1 MSATTTVNDDRV
13 TCAECGFKSHSIL
26 DHIREVHGMS
36 VEDYM
41 AAHPKAATVSIA
53 ALEALEEGA
62 RRSAAPAATDL
73 TAKVMGIHL
82 PVDAAVPSEQCLPMP
97 EGYKFPSKG
106 KAKTAFQRAIMAVAR
121 RRNAFIWGMP
131 GTGKDALV
139 HAFSAM
145 TRTPVVMVT
154 FRPGTDLGPWFYVRS
169 IDESGTG
176 WTLGHLY
183 ISLTEGIEGRDGKR
197 RAPLVLLSDVDRA
210 DSAQAEWFRIL
221 TDSISGRILGP
232 DGKMVPLF
240 KDEWGNKPLFVC
252 TANSCGSGD
261 ARGRMASAN
270 PMDAS
275 ILDRLGRKIEAHY
288 MHWDDENV
296 ILRAKYPRLAE
307 VSPETF
313 TQLGN
318 ATVALRKAIENEEIY
333 AEFTHRGICEVLSEC
348 DDLVEFS
355 SRVPSNLLKK
365 GFKAWLDGLDEDSRM
380 GAKRLIDSHISGGA
394 FAHSEDE
401 EEDLLA

>member
-1 MSATTTVNDDRV
+1 MTVTINDDRV
-13 TCAECGFKSHSIL
+13 TCESCGHTSHSIL
-26 DHIREVHGMS
+26 DHIREAHAMS
-36 VEDYM
+36 VEDYLESY
-41 AAHPKAATVSIA
+41 PKAATVSAA
-53 ALEALEEGA
+53 ALEALEEGV
-62 RRSAAPAATDL
+62 RRAAAPVATEL
-73 TAKVMGIHL
+73 TAKVMGIKL
-82 PVDAAVPSEQCLPMP
+82 PVDAAVSPEHCLPLP
-97 EGYKFPSKG
+97 DGYRFPTKG
-106 KAKTAFQRAIMAVAR
+106 KAKTAFVRAVMAIAR

-139 HAFSAM
+139 HALSA
-145 TRTPVVMVT
+145 TLRIPVVMVT

-169 IDESGTG
+169 IGKDGTG
-176 WTLGHLY
+176 WDLGHLY
-183 ISLTEGIEGRDGKR
+183 VALTEGIEGRDGKR

-232 DGKMVPLF
+232 DGQMINLF
-240 KDEWGNKPLFVC
+240 KDEWGHTPVFVC

-275 ILDRLGRKIEAHY
+275 ILDRLGRKIEASY
-288 MHWDDENV
+288 LHWEDENTV
-296 ILRAKYPRLAE
+296 LRGKYPRLAE
-307 VSPETF
+307 VSPECF
-313 TQLGN
+313 DQLGN

-380 GAKRLIDSHISGGA
+380 SAKRLIDAHISGGA
-394 FAHSEDE
+394 FSHSEDE
-401 EEDLLA
+401 EEEGYDFE

>member
-1 MSATTTVNDDRV
+1 M
-13 TCAECGFKSHSIL
+13 G
-26 DHIREVHGMS
+26 
-36 VEDYM
+36 
-41 AAHPKAATVSIA
+41 
-53 ALEALEEGA
+53 
-62 RRSAAPAATDL
+62 L
-73 TAKVMGIHL
+73 TL
-82 PVDAAVPSEQCLPMP
+82 PVDAAVPAEQCLPLP
-97 EGYKFPSKG
+97 EGYMFPTKG
-106 KAKTAFQRAIMAVAR
+106 KAKTCFQRAIMAVAR

-139 HAFSAM
+139 HAFSAI

-169 IDESGTG
+169 IDENGTG
-176 WTLGHLY
+176 WDLGHLY
-183 ISLTEGIEGRDGKR
+183 IALTEGIEGRDGKR

-232 DGKMVPLF
+232 DGKMNTLF
-240 KDEWGNKPLFVC
+240 KDEWGNTPLFVC

-275 ILDRLGRKIEAHY
+275 ILDRLGRKIEASY
-288 MHWDDENV
+288 MHWDDENI
-296 ILRAKYPRLAE
+296 ILRNKYPRIAE

-313 TQLGN
+313 DQLGN
-318 ATVALRKAIENEEIY
+318 ATVALRKAIENEEVY

-348 DDLVEFS
+348 DDLIEFS
-355 SRVPSNLLKK
+355 SRIPSSLLKK
-365 GFKAWLDGLDEDSRM
+365 GFKAWLDGLDEDSRFT
-380 GAKRLIDSHISGGA
+380 AKRLIDAHISGGA
-394 FAHSEDE
+394 LSHSDEEDE
-401 EEDLLA
+401 DLFE